1 MLLLLSACG
10 VSIENI
16 KETTIDAKDNKLL
29 SKYCDVKKFY
39 NKQDLSY
46 NIATGP
52 MKLEIRDII
61 SVNYYRV

>member
-1 MLLLLSACG
+1 MS
-10 VSIENI
+10 VENK

-29 SKYCDVKKFY
+29 SKYCDVKVFY

-46 NIATGP
+46 KIATGP
-52 MKLEIRDII
+52 MKLEIRGII